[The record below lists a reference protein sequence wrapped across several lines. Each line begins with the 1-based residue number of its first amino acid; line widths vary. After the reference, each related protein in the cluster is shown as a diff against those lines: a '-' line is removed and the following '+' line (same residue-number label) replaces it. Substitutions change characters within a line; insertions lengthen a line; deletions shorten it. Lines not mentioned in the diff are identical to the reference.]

1 MKRFI
6 RTSTAATALA
16 LLAVTALAGCS
27 STPASGASGAEGVV
41 SPGKLTV
48 CMNAAYAPMEYYEG
62 TDTTNPVGFDVD
74 LAKAAAKQLHLEF
87 VPVEVSL
94 KGIIPALNAGRCDVA
109 WSSLYVTTARSS
121 AASPVPYLKTGY
133 ALLVHKNDNSIRALT
148 DLAGKTLAYQT
159 GSADEPKLADLQKQ
173 LASAHLKPVQPLG
186 TDAGVDVVQ
195 NVLNGKADA
204 AFQTDVSTADV
215 IKTTG
220 DKLKA
225 VPNAYPADNSIG
237 AYTNKGAPINKKLI
251 DALKAVRE
259 AGISAKIVAKWGLDA
274 QHLI

>member
-1 MKRFI
+1 MKTTTRA
-6 RTSTAATALA
+6 SLAAAMLA
-16 LLAVTALAGCS
+16 LLTTTILTGCS
-27 STPASGASGAEGVV
+27 STAAAKGNTDVV
-41 SPGKLTV
+41 SAGKLTV
-48 CMNAAYAPMEYYEG
+48 CLNGAYAPMEYYEG

-74 LAKAAAKQLHLEF
+74 LAKAVAKQLHLEY

-109 WSSLYVTTARSS
+109 WSSLYITAERSA

-133 ALLVHKNDNSIRALT
+133 ALLVHNNDDSIHTLT

-173 LASAHLKPVQPLG
+173 LAAANLKPVEPLG

-195 NVLNGKADA
+195 NLLNGKADA

-215 IKTTG
+215 IKQTG
-220 DKLKA
+220 GKLKV
-225 VPNAYPADNSIG
+225 VPNAYPTDNTIG

-251 DALKAVRE
+251 DALKAVRD
-259 AGISAKIVAKWGLDA
+259 ANTSAKLATKWGLDPH
-274 QHLI
+274 HLI

>member
-1 MKRFI
+1 
-6 RTSTAATALA
+6 
-16 LLAVTALAGCS
+16 
-27 STPASGASGAEGVV
+27 
-41 SPGKLTV
+41 
-48 CMNAAYAPMEYYEG
+48 MNAAYAPMEYYEG
-62 TDTTNPVGFDVD
+62 TDTSNPVGFDVD

-109 WSSLYVTTARSS
+109 SSSSLYVTAERSA

-133 ALLVHKNDNSIRALT
+133 ALLVHKNDNSIHVLT

-173 LASAHLKPVQPLG
+173 LAAAHLKPVQPLG

-251 DALKAVRE
+251 DALKAVRD
-259 AGISAKIVAKWGLDA
+259 AGISAKLAVKWGLDA
-274 QHLI
+274 KHLI